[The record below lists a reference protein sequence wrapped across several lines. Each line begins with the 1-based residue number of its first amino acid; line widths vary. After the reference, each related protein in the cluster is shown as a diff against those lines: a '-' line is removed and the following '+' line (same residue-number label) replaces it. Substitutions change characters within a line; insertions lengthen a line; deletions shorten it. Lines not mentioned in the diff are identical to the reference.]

1 MINYYITNNIFMAF
15 STFNTFNNTINSKTK
30 IKTNL
35 WHLAYY
41 NFENGATDRWN
52 SNNATDN
59 NSTSITTTRSKYGTY
74 SCMSGGTV
82 GSAQY
87 IITPSITYIPANGL
101 SISLWM
107 YRTATATSGD
117 TKVFE
122 FTEESI
128 MLWMSNNGSL
138 INFANGPNV
147 SITTLN
153 TWNNII
159 ITIAST
165 GAYIVY
171 LNGTNKA
178 TGTIASLVSP
188 LPSGN
193 ICRSLTSAHNSFF
206 GNIDDF
212 RIYNIVLTQTQV
224 SGIYNNTYDPE

>member
-1 MINYYITNNIFMAF
+1 MAF
-15 STFNTFNNTINSKTK
+15 STFNTFNNAINSKTK
-30 IKTNL
+30 MNTNL

-41 NFENGATDRWN
+41 NFENDSTEATDSWN
-52 SNNATDN
+52 SNNAIN
-59 NSTSITTTRSKYGTY
+59 YNTSITTTRSKYGTR

-82 GSAQY
+82 GSVQY
-87 IITPSITYIPANGL
+87 IKTPDISYIPANGL

-107 YRTATATSGD
+107 YRTGTATSGD

-122 FTEESI
+122 FTQESI

-153 TWNNII
+153 IWNNII

-193 ICRSLTSAHNSFF
+193 IGRSLTSAHNSFF

-212 RIYNIVLTQTQV
+212 RIYNTVLTSTNV
-224 SGIYNNTYDPE
+224 SGIYNNTYDPA